1 MDSKT
6 RIITVATF
14 TFLGIYS
21 ITCGAIYPKYQE
33 LKTPKTSFLL
43 IEEKQVGI
51 KKELQLQ
58 LKEITTEINIPLSVK
73 IADYLNEEVSSE
85 ILAELKLDT
94 SEVNVQQ
101 PGEYKYKVYYKK
113 QVFEGNVIVKEKEIE
128 QQQNTLPPI
137 TPKTITIYL
146 NGQVPSDISAF
157 VVENLTPE
165 MRANMVFTR
174 PAINTGVVGSY
185 TYTIQYNGAYYQG
198 SIYVIEDPTRVET
211 AKKYNCQTVDGKYYD
226 DKGNEVTEE
235 NYKAACQKEN
245 STEETE

>member
-157 VVENLTPE
+157 VVD
-165 MRANMVFTR
+165 
-174 PAINTGVVGSY
+174 TGVVGSY